1 MQLPLK
7 SPTSVL
13 SPLAEAWLLRLI
25 VILFVVFALLPYG
38 ISWDY
43 TGTSSLTMEGSLAVK
58 LEWGSLFAV
67 SGFLLYQYPALAIR
81 NLKALNPF
89 LILILLWCLG
99 SFIWSPMPGVTFKR
113 AIQLYGFVAIGLA
126 LQISDHPVRLI
137 VSSMLYTLMVMLAA
151 SFVMGIVNPTIGIDY
166 ELGGAW
172 RGILSQK
179 NELGQVAAMSI
190 LLWQVLACISKV
202 NVRIMA
208 VSLIFAFLMLVL
220 SKSSTSMIVTIT
232 TSSIFH
238 LLRKP
243 RIDSEYAVTR
253 VLLSLLC
260 LILVALFVFF
270 MQESRLPTSAE
281 VTAPIAGLFGKAS
294 DLTGRTD
301 IWELVWLEIRR
312 HWAMGLGYGAFWLG
326 PDSLSQYVIDALH
339 WIPLQSHNGYLDILN
354 EQGLVGL
361 TLTVLVILYHAYSL
375 LLMRRTDQTQ
385 AAFWTAMLLVIVV
398 TNFTESSLFRGF
410 GFLNVF
416 FFIAM
421 CTVTSHN
428 RAQRDKAI
436 QDFRNLRPVRK
447 PGFSTQR

>member
-7 SPTSVL
+7 SSTSVL
-13 SPLAEAWLLRLI
+13 SPIAEAWLLRLI

-43 TGTSSLTMEGSLAVK
+43 TGASSLTMEGSLAVK

-67 SGFLLYQYPALAIR
+67 SGFLLYQYPAQTIR

-99 SFIWSPMPGVTFKR
+99 SFLWSPMPGVTLKR

-126 LQISDHPVRLI
+126 LQISPHPVRLI
-137 VSSMLYTLMVMLAA
+137 ISSMLYTLMVMLAA
-151 SFVMGIVNPTIGIDY
+151 SFVMGVVNPAIGIDY

-179 NELGQVAAMSI
+179 NELGQVAAMAI
-190 LLWQVLACISKV
+190 LLWQVLACITKV
-202 NVRIMA
+202 NVRVMA
-208 VSLIFAFLMLVL
+208 FSLIFAFLMLVL

-243 RIDSEYAVTR
+243 RIDSEYAITR
-253 VLLSLLC
+253 VLLGILC
-260 LILVALFVFF
+260 VTLIALFVFF

-312 HWAMGLGYGAFWLG
+312 HWVIGLGYGSFWLG

-361 TLTVLVILYHAYSL
+361 TLTVLVILFHAYSL
-375 LLMRRTDQTQ
+375 IKMRRTDQTQ
-385 AAFWTAMLLVIVV
+385 AAFWTAMLLIIVV

-436 QDFRNLRPVRK
+436 QDFSNFCPARK